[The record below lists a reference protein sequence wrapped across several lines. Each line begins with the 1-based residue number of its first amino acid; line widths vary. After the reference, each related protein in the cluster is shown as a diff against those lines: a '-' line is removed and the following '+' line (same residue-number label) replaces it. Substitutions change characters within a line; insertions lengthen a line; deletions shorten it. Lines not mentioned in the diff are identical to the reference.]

1 MDVSPIDVVLVG
13 GMVVAAATDLR
24 SGKIPNTLTFTMMA
38 LGIVMNATLGGDPL
52 AGLLGCAAGFV
63 IHYPLW
69 MIGVEKAGDAKLFMG
84 IGACVGWRELVEAS
98 VWLAIVYVPV
108 ALVLLAVQGKL
119 PNLLKSLRY
128 LVDRAKGVAVGEP
141 PEQTFVRAGPI
152 ILVAGLL
159 GRFTEWLG
167 GLV

>member
-13 GMVVAAATDLR
+13 GMLVAAVTDLR

-38 LGIVMNATLGGDPL
+38 LGIVMNATLGGDPT
-52 AGLLGCAAGFV
+52 AGLLGCAAGFA

-69 MIGVEKAGDAKLFMG
+69 MLGVEKAGDAKLFMG

-98 VWLAIVYVPV
+98 IWLAIVYVPV
-108 ALVLLAVQGKL
+108 AVLLLTVQGKL
-119 PNLLKSLRY
+119 PNLVRSLKY
-128 LVDRAKGVAVGEP
+128 LLDRAKGVAVAEP

-159 GRFTEWLG
+159 GRFTEWLA